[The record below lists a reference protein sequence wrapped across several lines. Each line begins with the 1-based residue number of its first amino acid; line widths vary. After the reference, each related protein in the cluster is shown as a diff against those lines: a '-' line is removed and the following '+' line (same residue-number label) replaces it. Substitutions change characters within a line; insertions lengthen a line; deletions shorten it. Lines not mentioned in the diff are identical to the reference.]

1 MSSAVRGKEDIVR
14 AISSDRVRAEAVA
27 AQNKIRLLKQL
38 VMELQQGLDSLN
50 QVPTPAV
57 EHGLDFY
64 HEVSHFEIELIKRA
78 LIVVEGHQRKAAR
91 LLNLNASTLGSK
103 IKYYRIQLGL
113 PVSPASGQQSNGYPQ
128 ITPITQIMK
137 KTYER

>member
-1 MSSAVRGKEDIVR
+1 MSSVIRGNEDIGL
-14 AISSDRVRAEAVA
+14 AISSDLARAEAVA
-27 AQNKIRLLKQL
+27 AQDKIRLLKQL

-50 QVPTPAV
+50 RVPTPAV

-78 LIVVEGHQRKAAR
+78 LTFVEGHQRKAAR

-103 IKYYRIQLGL
+103 IKHYQIQIGHPAS
-113 PVSPASGQQSNGYPQ
+113 PVSGQQNKRAEVA
-128 ITPITQIMK
+128 TLV
-137 KTYER
+137 EHCN

>member
-1 MSSAVRGKEDIVR
+1 MSSAVRGNEDINL

-27 AQNKIRLLKQL
+27 AQDKVRVLKQMA
-38 VMELQQGLDSLN
+38 MELQRGLESLN

-57 EHGLDFY
+57 EQGLDFY

-78 LIVVEGHQRKAAR
+78 LTFVEGHQGKAAR

-103 IKYYRIQLGL
+103 IKHYQIQLDH
-113 PVSPASGQQSNGYPQ
+113 PVSPASEQQNNG
-128 ITPITQIMK
+128 
-137 KTYER
+137 ES